1 MGIRTLPGAHGRLAY
16 EFEDC
21 WRGKDDARTMQN
33 DDGHGRCRTTMGM
46 DDDDLIETLMNDVDL
61 RRRN

>member
-21 WRGKDDARTMQN
+21 WRGKDDARTMEN
-33 DDGHGRCRTTMGM
+33 DDGMGM

>member
-21 WRGKDDARTMQN
+21 GRGKNDARTVQN
-33 DDGHGRCRTTMGM
+33 DDGMGT
-46 DDDDLIETLMNDVDL
+46 DDDDLIESPMNDIDF
-61 RRRN
+61 RHRN

>member
-33 DDGHGRCRTTMGM
+33 DDGMGM